1 MFVDAIVFCETSM
14 LHPWLCRHY
23 SLKRCQN
30 TCHTRY
36 QWLLGP
42 FRGTFVINSEMSL
55 KKKKKEY
62 SSEVVICMS
71 FPCFRQHHYFWTS
84 KYSDQHFLRKNCALF
99 PNLHFP
105 LSPPPVGGIASLN
118 HFSLFF
124 FFFSTFC
131 LLFCQGSSNPVWCF
145 SVLKFYRGICDCV
158 NFPSLFPSPSRKP
171 PRNKALWLIFRWKC
185 KP

>member
-1 MFVDAIVFCETSM
+1 MFVDATVFCKTSM

-23 SLKRCQN
+23 SLKCCQN

-42 FRGTFVINSEMSL
+42 FRGTFVITQKWV
-55 KKKKKEY
+55 KKKKRILIWSCDLY
-62 SSEVVICMS
+62 VI
-71 FPCFRQHHYFWTS
+71 
-84 KYSDQHFLRKNCALF
+84 
-99 PNLHFP
+99 
-105 LSPPPVGGIASLN
+105 
-118 HFSLFF
+118 SLFSSTSLFLNQQVFWSTFFEEELCVISQPPLPPLPSARGWNCITESLFSIF
-124 FFFSTFC
+124 FFFSAFC

-171 PRNKALWLIFRWKC
+171 PRNKALWLILRWKC

>member
-1 MFVDAIVFCETSM
+1 MFVDATVFCETSM

-23 SLKRCQN
+23 SLKCCQN

-36 QWLLGP
+36 QRLLGP
-42 FRGTFVINSEMSL
+42 FRGTFVITQKWV

-71 FPCFRQHHYFWTS
+71 FPCFLQHHYFWTS

-124 FFFSTFC
+124 FFFRFLS
-131 LLFCQGSSNPVWCF
+131 PVLSRLQQPRLVFF
-145 SVLKFYRGICDCV
+145 SPEVL
-158 NFPSLFPSPSRKP
+158 SWH
-171 PRNKALWLIFRWKC
+171 LWLCQFPIIISQPIKEAS
-185 KP
+185 